1 MTNSSSHKHQFGTNN
16 EWAIDELMVVFIII
30 FLITILA
37 QQVVTHRWKLTF
49 IGDAGTAM
57 LTGLVCGGFFEIIKG
72 KTSESINDNVLSFSP
87 TVFFCVLLPPIIFSS
102 GYHMKASWFFN
113 NVWKVLALA
122 FIGTFLS
129 SFIIGGFLNL
139 FGMAGASADLSLA
152 ECLAFGALISATDP
166 VTTLAIFERLKV
178 DPHLFYIIFGESV
191 LNDAVAIVLFHTFE
205 KFIGYSSN
213 SDTIL
218 LAFADFIFIF
228 AGSTSIGFGL
238 GCMSSLLF
246 KHIDLRNQPL
256 LQLSVFILFCYLP
269 FVLGEMCY
277 MSGIVA
283 ILFTGLTMK
292 HYTYNNLS
300 DEVKSMSNM
309 IVKLFAAL
317 AETVVFIDLGTSV
330 YTFTHAN
337 AGMVIWSILLCLVA
351 RAIHVY
357 PLSWLLNERKNMCNM
372 RNIREIK
379 TNEMHMVAFSGLR
392 GAIAY
397 ALSVNFPGENA
408 KYVRSTTT
416 IVVMLSVFVL
426 GGATEPMLQYLQIKM
441 GLKRQPKLDVNSLG
455 TPFVH
460 RLLSREDGEWEDVS
474 PRNADADEHEDGG
487 ASKMSSINNDT
498 AAIRS
503 SSNTPPRG
511 GGSLRPRINSEDEQ
525 TMEDLVPKIQ
535 LAMSCTC
542 FLNLDRLYLKP
553 FLIRE
558 DCLPGARNMP
568 RRHSHA
574 FNVNSS
580 SSESK
585 APGFGSSAEV
595 APRRSEGHSLTKFAG
610 PRRPSDGHVADD
622 AFELSGAGVEI

>member
-1 MTNSSSHKHQFGTNN
+1 MTNSSSYKHEFGTNN
-16 EWAIDELMVVFIII
+16 EWAIDELMVVFILI

-37 QQVVTHRWKLTF
+37 QHVVTHKWNLTI

-57 LTGLVCGGFFEIIKG
+57 LTGLICGGFFELIKSD
-72 KTSESINDNVLSFSP
+72 TSQTINENVLSFSP

-113 NVWKVLALA
+113 NVWKILA
-122 FIGTFLS
+122 FAFVGTFLS
-129 SFIIGGFLNL
+129 SFVIGGFLNL
-139 FGMAGASADLSLA
+139 FGKLGASAKLSLP

-166 VTTLAIFERLKV
+166 VTTLAVFERLKV

-205 KFIGYSSN
+205 KFIGYASD
-213 SDTIL
+213 SDTVL

-228 AGSTSIGFGL
+228 AGSTTIGFVL
-238 GCMSSLLF
+238 GCVSSLLF
-246 KHIDLRNQPL
+246 KHVDLRDQPL
-256 LQLSVFILFCYLP
+256 IQLSVFILFCYLP

-309 IVKLFAAL
+309 IVKFFAAL

-337 AGMVIWSILLCLVA
+337 AGMVIWAILLCLVS

-357 PLSWLLNERKNMCNM
+357 PLSWLLNERTTVCNM
-372 RNIREIK
+372 RNIRRIK

-397 ALSVNFPGENA
+397 ALSVNFPGDNA

-416 IVVMLSVFVL
+416 IVVMLSVLIL
-426 GGATEPMLQYLQIKM
+426 GGATEPMLRYLKIKM
-441 GLKRQPKLDVNSLG
+441 GLKRRPKLNVNSLG

-460 RLLSREDGEWEDVS
+460 KLLSREDGEWDDIS
-474 PRNADADEHEDGG
+474 LADEEGDDGG
-487 ASKMSSINNDT
+487 DVAAKVDSTASTVGDAST
-498 AAIRS
+498 RRR
-503 SSNTPPRG
+503 T
-511 GGSLRPRINSEDEQ
+511 NSEDERA
-525 TMEDLVPKIQ
+525 MEDLIPQIQ
-535 LAMSCTC
+535 LAMNCTC

-553 FLIRE
+553 FLVRE
-558 DCLPGARNMP
+558 ECLSDARHMP

-574 FNVNSS
+574 ISMRTPSS
-580 SSESK
+580 STTPSDATSL
-585 APGFGSSAEV
+585 AEV
-595 APRRSEGHSLTKFAG
+595 SPHPSDNAGRINSTTG
-610 PRRPSDGHVADD
+610 PRRPSDSFVADD
-622 AFELSGAGVEI
+622 AFELSSAGVEI